1 MNINLHLEKQ
11 EHAEVDVEMLS
22 IPRKDGV
29 CSLIKAKKLS
39 EKNEQP
45 YHISTTWKIFWDF
58 KVGSHM
64 HKRLQG
70 IFSQRSTR
78 GFHCWLPL

>member
-1 MNINLHLEKQ
+1 MHCNRGIFLKNCYIEMNINLHLEKQ

-45 YHISTTWKIFWDF
+45 YHISTTWKIF
-58 KVGSHM
+58 
-64 HKRLQG
+64 
-70 IFSQRSTR
+70 
-78 GFHCWLPL
+78 